1 MRLPFQS
8 EETRSFRNVN
18 IGTTPVVLTIH
29 VAEPCNVFL
38 TKRTVMCPT
47 RYTKKG
53 GNFEDLVIDIF
64 A

>member
-1 MRLPFQS
+1 MRK
-8 EETRSFRNVN
+8 TRSFRNVN

-47 RYTKKG
+47 CYTKKG
-53 GNFEDLVIDIF
+53 GDRKSVV
-64 A
+64 